1 MTKLLL
7 STMAL
12 GKRLQVEGSHVTIG
26 LTNPK
31 SPSNVGA
38 VMRAAGCYSVDQVLY
53 TEQRY
58 ANAVKFNGSKRNASK
73 HKTDTKNARDKI
85 PLQGVDDFENIDYLR
100 AFLPTNTKII
110 CVDLVEGAMP
120 LPHFE
125 HPDQA
130 FYIFGPEDGTI
141 SQAVINHAD
150 SVVYVPTVGCMNL
163 AASVNVLLYDRLAK
177 SLINNNQVESD
188 NLLIRKSRD
197 TNNKVKVK
205 TNVNLA
211 GGTHHVTMDEE

>member
-1 MTKLLL
+1 MPKLLL
-7 STMAL
+7 STIAL
-12 GKRLQVEGSHVTIG
+12 GKRLQVENSHVTIG

-53 TEQRY
+53 TGRRY
-58 ANAVKFNGSKRNASK
+58 ANAAKYNGSKHN
-73 HKTDTKNARDKI
+73 TDTKNAHEKI
-85 PLQGVDDFENIDYLR
+85 PLNASDNFENLDDLKDG
-100 AFLPTNTKII
+100 LPPNTKIV
-110 CVDLVEGAMP
+110 CVDLVEGATP

-130 FYIFGPEDGTI
+130 IYIFGPEDGTI
-141 SQAVINHAD
+141 SQTVINNAD
-150 SVVYVPTVGCMNL
+150 SVVYFPTVGGMNL

-177 SLINNNQVESD
+177 SLINSNQDQSD

-205 TNVNLA
+205 KQTNLA
-211 GGTHHVTMDEE
+211 SEK